1 MIEMDLREPGSR
13 FSVRGTF
20 TKNKEKIQKFKE
32 TEDLRYIYQ
41 NELDKACFQH
51 EMDYGNFRD
60 LSTRTAANK
69 IIREEALNTA
79 KDAKYCRDD
88 LGIALVV

>member
-1 MIEMDLREPGSR
+1 MFVEHLLK
-13 FSVRGTF
+13 
-20 TKNKEKIQKFKE
+20 TKKKYKNFKE

-51 EMDYGNFRD
+51 EMDYGDFRD

-79 KDAKYCRDD
+79 KDAKYCRDH